1 MESGKKRRIK
11 DKRRQFKESSTNDYF
26 AIENTEKIVC
36 LICQQVISVMKEY
49 NVKRHYEAS
58 HEDYVAY
65 VGEQRKEKV
74 VKLKNALSAK
84 QTIFKK
90 VCKINEASTQASYI
104 VAHEIAKNVSR
115 SVMLNL

>member
-11 DKRRQFKESSTNDYF
+11 DERRQFKESWTNDYF
-26 AIENTEKIVC
+26 AIENNEKIVC

-49 NVKRHYEAS
+49 NVKRHYEAN

-65 VGEQRKEKV
+65 VGEQRKQKV
-74 VKLKNALSAK
+74 VKLQTALSA
-84 QTIFKK
+84 QQAIFKK
-90 VCKINEASTQASYI
+90 VSKINEASTEASYI

-115 SVMLNL
+115 SVMVNL